1 MIRTGA
7 LATVLTLALL
17 RSAPAGAQEQ
27 VWPRMPLQRVVV
39 GDSLVFEVSV
49 PYGQQRQQDLLLVF
63 LRSPAFPG
71 SGAFATAPDS
81 LAAFTRDPL
90 TGAWVPVGG
99 IGLDLFTIAVHL
111 DDFDRNGRP
120 DLFVEWFTG
129 GNGAASSGGAIFEFR
144 FEKEDRG
151 IRTTFHSDTSV
162 SPVDLDTDG
171 IWEFAVADEYWGLA
185 RAHYQAARYWLR
197 IYRPDPLSCG
207 YTLVN
212 DLLPERVLAELRR
225 PAEYESQRVL
235 DLFRADYN
243 TERAVNLAA
252 AFGEVIAWR
261 ITSLDGSAT
270 VGFIDEHQALL
281 DSLITMFDLPVRDVR
296 GLQTDALATINCIR
310 EEIVHPRFTLDP
322 AVFDDIREAV
332 VRDLVKTQ
340 GFFDQAEAIE
350 LMVHDGDESPGRMPS
365 QESDPNTVPELT
377 RRLVDLDRSF
387 VLQSACELRKRPFP
401 GGYFE
406 KETGRRVIRYRVGR
420 IRYRDPDS
428 VTIAAGY
435 YWGGLMAAGMTLIL
449 RREGDRWEVIGRIRH
464 WIS

>member
-1 MIRTGA
+1 MIRTDA

-17 RSAPAGAQEQ
+17 CSAPAGAQEQ

-90 TGAWVPVGG
+90 TAAWVPVGG
-99 IGLDLFTIAVHL
+99 VGLDLFTSAVHL

-129 GNGAASSGGAIFEFR
+129 SNGAASSGGAIYEFR

-185 RAHYQAARYWLR
+185 RAHYQAARYWSR
-197 IYRPDPLSCG
+197 IYRPDPVACG
-207 YTLVN
+207 YALVN
-212 DLLPERVLAELRR
+212 DRLPERVLAELRR
-225 PAEYESQRVL
+225 PAEDRLRSLVRTYTTEHDQ
-235 DLFRADYN
+235 
-243 TERAVNLAA
+243 ERAMNLAA
-252 AFGEVIAWR
+252 AFCEVIAWR

-270 VGFIDEHQALL
+270 VGFIDDHQALL

-296 GLQTDALATINCIR
+296 GLQEDVVGTITRIHG
-310 EEIVHPRFTLDP
+310 ESTHPRFTLDP
-322 AVFDDIREAV
+322 ATYDAIREAAVRYLARSAGGIMEQADAIV
-332 VRDLVKTQ
+332 VL
-340 GFFDQAEAIE
+340 I
-350 LMVHDGDESPGRMPS
+350 HDGEERRPPSWLGR
-365 QESDPNTVPELT
+365 TVDAGPELT
-377 RRLVDLDRSF
+377 SRLADLGKPF
-387 VLQSACELRKRPFP
+387 VLDASCELKRDP
-401 GGYFE
+401 GPIGYFVKGSE
-406 KETGRRVIRYRVGR
+406 QQVIRFRVGR
-420 IRYRDPDS
+420 IQYRHPA
-428 VTIAAGY
+428 TAAIEAYY
-435 YWGGLMAAGMTLIL
+435 YWGGRSAAGMSLIM
-449 RREGDRWEVIGRIRH
+449 RREGDRWTVIGRHIY